1 MKRIISIVL
10 LFLMGTS
17 IALVANA
24 YNKYDDVNMT
34 IVFMEDSEFNE
45 KEKDLIRAKLFGIA
59 TGIGDCP
66 DNIICDLFG
75 HSYTEETITTIT
87 HKVNATQPR
96 CKQEVLK
103 VKVCSRCSDTQIE
116 RMSFEFINCCE

>member
-1 MKRIISIVL
+1 M
-10 LFLMGTS
+10 
-17 IALVANA
+17 
-24 YNKYDDVNMT
+24 
-34 IVFMEDSEFNE
+34 
-45 KEKDLIRAKLFGIA
+45 FGIA